1 MRLHPFTSLW
11 SCIALV
17 AATTAVYSQKAPTK
31 VDGSCVKMD
40 LEVFAMIEKYETREL
55 DGTAILIDVATLIGF
70 ARSTCAN
77 GDITSARII
86 YRSAM
91 QQLDA
96 AVRELRNA
104 LELPPTVI

>member
-40 LEVFAMIEKYETREL
+40 LEVFAIIEKYETTEFE
-55 DGTAILIDVATLIGF
+55 GSAALIDIATLIVF

-77 GDITSARII
+77 GDITTARVI

-96 AVRELRNA
+96 AVR
-104 LELPPTVI
+104 

>member
-1 MRLHPFTSLW
+1 M
-11 SCIALV
+11 SCIVLI
-17 AATTAVYSQKAPTK
+17 AATTTVYAQKAPTK

-55 DGTAILIDVATLIGF
+55 DGAAILVDVATLIEF

-77 GDITSARII
+77 GDITTARVI

-96 AVRELRNA
+96 AVRELRNP
-104 LELPPTVI
+104 LELPPALI